1 MPEQRHLPI
10 DAQSFEQVRNAGN
23 IYVDKTPYIEKLL
36 SLGRFFFLSRPHRF
50 GKSLFL
56 STLQAYFEGKKELFE
71 GLYIA
76 EREEEIARWQRREPW
91 EDSPVLYFDLNAE
104 HFSRSFEVLENCLE
118 MPLAAMEKRYN
129 SEGIAKTLPGRFKAV
144 IERAYE
150 QTQKQVVIL
159 IDEYDKPLLL
169 TLQDPELNE
178 ANRSLLRAFYEVLK
192 HCDRYIRF
200 AFLTG
205 VTKFSKTNLFSG
217 ANNLK
222 DISLLDDYTAIC
234 GFTEQELSDY
244 FVPEIE
250 RLAKAQ
256 KSSVAKTRATLKKK
270 YDGYRFSRNGE
281 NVYNPF
287 SLLNVLADGLYSYYW
302 FSTATPEFVVKA
314 LLHNVYPIPDLND
327 DVEIDCEA
335 MQNFRYG
342 TTDTIPLLFQ
352 SGYLTI
358 KKHLPKLDHFILGFP
373 NEEVRQGFLKNLLPY
388 YTDVDE
394 SLISKSI
401 GSINRALLSGDLST
415 VIVWVKK
422 VLAGIYYGNIPG
434 GEEGHPL
441 REYYYQSVLYALFT
455 VLDMQV
461 QTEVV
466 CSTGR
471 VDMVITTRKRV
482 YLFEFK
488 VMTAGTPQDA
498 IAQLKESG
506 YLAKFS
512 KTKRSIHLVGISFD
526 EKTRNVGA
534 WEEEVLEGLE
544 ITQ

>member
-1 MPEQRHLPI
+1 MTEQRSLPI
-10 DAQSFEQVRNAGN
+10 DTQTFEQVRRAGN
-23 IYVDKTPYIEKLL
+23 VYIDKTPYIEKLL
-36 SLGRFFFLSRPHRF
+36 RLGRIFFLSRPHRF

-76 EREEEIARWQRREPW
+76 EREEELARLLRREPW
-91 EDSPVLYFDLNAE
+91 EESPVLYFDLNATNYKSE
-104 HFSRSFEVLENCLE
+104 NTLPELLEEQLE
-118 MPLAAMEKRYN
+118 RWETIYGIEQRPLAPERRFVN
-129 SEGIAKTLPGRFKAV
+129 LIETLYRQKG
-144 IERAYE
+144 
-150 QTQKQVVIL
+150 KQVVVL

-205 VTKFSKTNLFSG
+205 ITKFSKTNLFSG
-217 ANNLK
+217 ANNLM
-222 DISLLDDYTAIC
+222 DISLLDNYAAIC
-234 GFTEQELSDY
+234 GFTEQELTDNLM
-244 FVPEIE
+244 PEIE
-250 RLAKAQ
+250 RLAEVQ
-256 KSSVAKTRATLKKK
+256 KSTVAKTRATLKKK
-270 YDGYRFSRNGE
+270 YDGYSFSEKGE
-281 NVYNPF
+281 RVYNPF
-287 SLLNVLADGLYSYYW
+287 SLLKVLAVSAYKYYW
-302 FSTATPEFVVKA
+302 FESATPEYVVKS
-314 LLHNVYPIPDLND
+314 LMHNFYPIPDLND
-327 DVEIDCEA
+327 EVEIDSESL
-335 MQNFRYG
+335 QNFRYG
-342 TTDTIPLLFQ
+342 GTDSIPLLFQ

-388 YTDVDE
+388 YTAVDD

-401 GSINRALLSGDLST
+401 GHINRALLSGDIST
-415 VIVWVKK
+415 VIEWVKK
-422 VLAGIYYGNIPG
+422 VLAGIHYGNIPR
-434 GEEGHPL
+434 GEEGQNL
-441 REYYYQSVLYALFT
+441 REYYYQSVLYALFYI
-455 VLDMQV
+455 LEMQV
-461 QTEVV
+461 QTEVI
-466 CSTGR
+466 CATGR

-526 EKTRNVGA
+526 EKTRNIGA
-534 WEEEVLEGLE
+534 WEEEVLD
-544 ITQ
+544 

>member
-1 MPEQRHLPI
+1 MTEQRSLPI
-10 DAQSFEQVRNAGN
+10 DTQTFEQVRRAGN
-23 IYVDKTPYIEKLL
+23 VYIDKTPYIEKLL
-36 SLGRFFFLSRPHRF
+36 RLGRIFFLSRPHRF

-76 EREEEIARWQRREPW
+76 DHEEELAHRLRREPW
-91 EDSPVLYFDLNAE
+91 EESPVLYLNLNATDYKDSE
-104 HFSRSFEVLENCLE
+104 ALPNSLSSQLDYLEATCHI
-118 MPLAAMEKRYN
+118 EKKYN
-129 SEGIAKTLPGRFKAV
+129 TPGERFIYLIRTL
-144 IERAYE
+144 YE
-150 QTQKQVVIL
+150 TTQKQVVIL

-205 VTKFSKTNLFSG
+205 ITKFSKTNLFSG
-217 ANNLK
+217 ANNLM
-222 DISLLDDYTAIC
+222 DISLLDNYAAIC
-234 GFTEQELSDY
+234 GFTEQELTDNLM
-244 FVPEIE
+244 PEIE
-250 RLAKAQ
+250 RLAEVQ
-256 KSSVAKTRATLKKK
+256 KSTVAKTRATLKKK
-270 YDGYRFSRNGE
+270 YDGYSFSEKGE
-281 NVYNPF
+281 RVYNPF
-287 SLLNVLADGLYSYYW
+287 SLLKVLAISAYKYYW
-302 FSTATPEFVVKA
+302 FESATPEYVVKS
-314 LLHNVYPIPDLND
+314 LMHNFYPIPDLND
-327 DVEIDCEA
+327 EVEIDSESL
-335 MQNFRYG
+335 QNFRYG
-342 TTDTIPLLFQ
+342 GTDSIPLLFQ

-388 YTDVDE
+388 YTAVDD

-401 GSINRALLSGDLST
+401 GNINRALLSGDIAT
-415 VIVWVKK
+415 VIEWVKK
-422 VLAGIYYGNIPG
+422 VLAGIHYGNIPR
-434 GEEGHPL
+434 GEEGQNL
-441 REYYYQSVLYALFT
+441 REYYYQSVLYALFY
-455 VLDMQV
+455 VLEMQV
-461 QTEVV
+461 QTEVI
-466 CSTGR
+466 CATGR

-534 WEEEVLEGLE
+534 WEEEVLR
-544 ITQ
+544 

>member
-1 MPEQRHLPI
+1 MTELRSLPI
-10 DAQSFEQVRNAGN
+10 DTQTFEQVRNAGN
-23 IYVDKTPYIEKLL
+23 VYIDKTPYIEKLL
-36 SLGRFFFLSRPHRF
+36 RLGRIFFLSRPHRF

-76 EREEEIARWQRREPW
+76 DHEEELAQRLRREAW
-91 EDSPVLYFDLNAE
+91 EESPVLYFDFNATNYK
-104 HFSRSFEVLENCLE
+104 SEN
-118 MPLAAMEKRYN
+118 
-129 SEGIAKTLPGRFKAV
+129 TLPELLKEQLERWETFYGIEQRLLASERRFV
-144 IERAYE
+144 NLIETLYR
-150 QTQKQVVIL
+150 QKGKQIVIL

-205 VTKFSKTNLFSG
+205 ITKFSKTNLFSG
-217 ANNLK
+217 ANNLM
-222 DISLLDDYTAIC
+222 DISLLDNYAAIC
-234 GFTEQELSDY
+234 GFTEQELTDNLM
-244 FVPEIE
+244 PEIE
-250 RLAKAQ
+250 RLAEAK
-256 KSSVAKTRATLKKK
+256 KSTVAKTRATLKKK
-270 YDGYRFSRNGE
+270 YDGYCFSKRGE
-281 NVYNPF
+281 RVYNPF
-287 SLLNVLADGLYSYYW
+287 SLIKVLANSEYDYYW
-302 FSTATPEFVVKA
+302 FESATPEYVVKS
-314 LLHNVYPIPDLND
+314 LIHNFYPIPDLND
-327 DVEIDCEA
+327 EVEMDSDSL
-335 MQNFRYG
+335 QNFRYG
-342 TTDTIPLLFQ
+342 GTDSIPLLFQ

-358 KKHLPKLDHFILGFP
+358 KKHLPKLNHFILGFP

-388 YTDVDE
+388 YTAVDD

-401 GSINRALLSGDLST
+401 GNINRALLSGDITT
-415 VIVWVKK
+415 VIEWVKK
-422 VLAGIYYGNIPG
+422 VLAGIYYGNIPS
-434 GEEGHPL
+434 GEEGQPL
-441 REYYYQSVLYALFT
+441 REYYYQSVLYALFYI
-455 VLDMQV
+455 LDVQV
-461 QTEVV
+461 QTEVI
-466 CSTGR
+466 CATGR

-488 VMTAGTPQDA
+488 VMTSGTPQDA

-534 WEEEVLEGLE
+534 WEEEVLG
-544 ITQ
+544 

>member
-1 MPEQRHLPI
+1 MTELRSLPI
-10 DAQSFEQVRNAGN
+10 DTQTFEKLRSKGS
-23 IYVDKTPYIEKLL
+23 IYIDKTQYIEKLL
-36 SLGRFFFLSRPHRF
+36 SLGSFFFLSRPHRF

-76 EREEEIARWQRREPW
+76 EREEELARLLRREPW
-91 EDSPVLYFDLNAE
+91 EESPVLYFDFNATNYKSE
-104 HFSRSFEVLENCLE
+104 NTLPELLEEQLE
-118 MPLAAMEKRYN
+118 RWETIYGIEQRPLAPERRFVN
-129 SEGIAKTLPGRFKAV
+129 LIETLYRQKGR
-144 IERAYE
+144 
-150 QTQKQVVIL
+150 QVVIL

-205 VTKFSKTNLFSG
+205 ITKFSKTNLFSG
-217 ANNLK
+217 ANNLM
-222 DISLLDDYTAIC
+222 DISLLDNYAAIC
-234 GFTEQELSDY
+234 GFTEQELTDNLM
-244 FVPEIE
+244 PEIE
-250 RLAKAQ
+250 RLAEAQ
-256 KSSVAKTRATLKKK
+256 KSTVAKTRATLKKK
-270 YDGYRFSRNGE
+270 YDGYCFSKRGE
-281 NVYNPF
+281 RVYNPF
-287 SLLNVLADGLYSYYW
+287 SLIKVLANSEYDYYW
-302 FSTATPEFVVKA
+302 FESATPEYVVKS
-314 LLHNVYPIPDLND
+314 LMHNFYPIPDLND
-327 DVEIDCEA
+327 EVEIDSDS

-342 TTDTIPLLFQ
+342 GTDSIPLLFQ

-358 KKHLPKLDHFILGFP
+358 KKHLPQLGHFILGFP

-388 YTDVDE
+388 YTAVDD

-401 GSINRALLSGDLST
+401 GHINRALLSGDIST
-415 VIVWVKK
+415 VIEWVKK
-422 VLAGIYYGNIPG
+422 VLAGIYYGNIPS
-434 GEEGHPL
+434 GEEGQPL
-441 REYYYQSVLYALFT
+441 REYYYQSVLYALFY
-455 VLDMQV
+455 VLEMQV
-461 QTEVV
+461 QTEVI
-466 CSTGR
+466 CATGR

-488 VMTAGTPQDA
+488 VMTSGTPQDA

-534 WEEEVLEGLE
+534 WEEEVLR
-544 ITQ
+544 

>member
-1 MPEQRHLPI
+1 MTEQRSLPI
-10 DAQSFEQVRNAGN
+10 DTQTFEQVRNAGN
-23 IYVDKTPYIEKLL
+23 VYIDKTPYIEKLL
-36 SLGRFFFLSRPHRF
+36 RLGRIFFLSRPHRF

-76 EREEEIARWQRREPW
+76 EHEEALAHRLRREPW
-91 EDSPVLYFDLNAE
+91 EESPVLYLNLNATDYKDSE
-104 HFSRSFEVLENCLE
+104 ALPNSLSSQLDYLETACHI
-118 MPLAAMEKRYN
+118 EKKYN
-129 SEGIAKTLPGRFKAV
+129 TPGERFIYLIRTL
-144 IERAYE
+144 YE
-150 QTQKQVVIL
+150 TTQKQVVIL

-205 VTKFSKTNLFSG
+205 ITKFSRTNLFSG
-217 ANNLK
+217 ANNLM
-222 DISLLDDYTAIC
+222 DISLLDDYAAIC
-234 GFTEQELSDY
+234 GFTEQELTDNLM
-244 FVPEIE
+244 PEIE

-256 KSSVAKTRATLKKK
+256 KSTIAKTRATLKKK
-270 YDGYRFSRNGE
+270 YDGYSFSKRGE
-281 NVYNPF
+281 RVYNPF
-287 SLLNVLADGLYSYYW
+287 SLIKVLANSEYEYYW
-302 FSTATPEFVVKA
+302 FESATPEYVVKS
-314 LLHNVYPIPDLND
+314 LIHNYYPIPDLND
-327 DVEIDCEA
+327 EVEMDSDSL
-335 MQNFRYG
+335 QNFRYG
-342 TTDTIPLLFQ
+342 GTDSIPLLFQ

-358 KKHLPKLDHFILGFP
+358 KKHLPQLNHFILGFP

-388 YTDVDE
+388 YTAVDD

-401 GSINRALLSGDLST
+401 GNINRALLSGDLAT
-415 VIVWVKK
+415 VIEWVKK
-422 VLAGIYYGNIPG
+422 VLAGIYYGNIPR
-434 GEEGHPL
+434 GEEGQPL
-441 REYYYQSVLYALFT
+441 REYYYQSVLYALFY
-455 VLDMQV
+455 VLDVQV
-461 QTEVV
+461 QTEVI
-466 CSTGR
+466 CATGR

-534 WEEEVLEGLE
+534 WEEEVLG
-544 ITQ
+544 

>member
-1 MPEQRHLPI
+1 MTEQRSLPI
-10 DAQSFEQVRNAGN
+10 DTQTFEKLRNKGT
-23 IYVDKTPYIEKLL
+23 IYIDKTQYIEKLL
-36 SLGRFFFLSRPHRF
+36 SLGSFFFLSRPHRF

-76 EREEEIARWQRREPW
+76 DHEEELAHRLRREPW
-91 EDSPVLYFDLNAE
+91 EESPVLYFDFNAKYYE
-104 HFSRSFEVLENCLE
+104 ENDTLKKRIDSQLRE
-118 MPLAAMEKRYN
+118 FEKRYGVIR
-129 SEGIAKTLPGRFKAV
+129 EDEDIEDCFIYLIKTIYQK
-144 IERAYE
+144 
-150 QTQKQVVIL
+150 TQKQVVIL

-205 VTKFSKTNLFSG
+205 ITKFSKTNLFSG
-217 ANNLK
+217 ANNLM
-222 DISLLDDYTAIC
+222 DITLLDNYAAIC
-234 GFTEQELSDY
+234 GFTEQELTDNLM
-244 FVPEIE
+244 PEIE

-256 KSSVAKTRATLKKK
+256 KSTVAKTRATLKKK
-270 YDGYRFSRNGE
+270 YDGYCFSKRGE
-281 NVYNPF
+281 RVYNPF
-287 SLLNVLADGLYSYYW
+287 SLIRVLANSEYDYYW
-302 FSTATPEFVVKA
+302 FESATPEYVVKS
-314 LLHNVYPIPDLND
+314 LMHNVYPIPDLND
-327 DVEIDCEA
+327 EVEIDSDS

-342 TTDTIPLLFQ
+342 GTDSIPLLFQ

-358 KKHLPKLDHFILGFP
+358 KKHLPKLGHFILGFP

-388 YTDVDE
+388 YTAVDD

-401 GSINRALLSGDLST
+401 GNINRALLSGDIAT
-415 VIVWVKK
+415 VIEWVKK
-422 VLAGIYYGNIPG
+422 VLAGIHYGNIPS
-434 GEEGHPL
+434 GEEGQPL
-441 REYYYQSVLYALFT
+441 REYYYQSVLYALFY
-455 VLDMQV
+455 VLEMQV
-461 QTEVV
+461 QVEVI
-466 CSTGR
+466 CATGR

-488 VMTAGTPQDA
+488 VMTSGTPQDA

-506 YLAKFS
+506 YLAKFG

-534 WEEEVLEGLE
+534 WEEEVLR
-544 ITQ
+544 

>member
-1 MPEQRHLPI
+1 MTEQRSLPI
-10 DAQSFEQVRNAGN
+10 DTQTFEKLRNKGS
-23 IYVDKTPYIEKLL
+23 IYIDKTQYIEKLL
-36 SLGRFFFLSRPHRF
+36 SLGSFFFLSRPHRF

-56 STLQAYFEGKKELFE
+56 STLQAYFEGKKHLFE

-76 EREEEIARWQRREPW
+76 EHEEELAHRLRREAW
-91 EDSPVLYFDLNAE
+91 EESPVLYLDLNAE
-104 HFSRSFEVLENCLE
+104 YFSQGFEVLENCLD
-118 MPLAAMEKRYN
+118 MSLATMEKRYG
-129 SEGIAKTLPGRFKAV
+129 SEGVAKSLPGRFKAV

-150 QTQKQVVIL
+150 QTKKQVVIL

-205 VTKFSKTNLFSG
+205 ITKFSKTNLFSG

-222 DISLLDDYTAIC
+222 DISLLDDYNAIC
-234 GFTEQELSDY
+234 GFTEQELTDNLM
-244 FVPEIE
+244 PEIK
-250 RLAKAQ
+250 RLAEVQ
-256 KSSVAKTRATLKKK
+256 KSTVAKTRATLKKR

-287 SLLNVLADGLYSYYW
+287 SLLNVLADGLYNFYW
-302 FSTATPEFVVKA
+302 FSTATPEYVVKS
-314 LLHNVYPIPDLND
+314 LMHNVYPIPDLND
-327 DVEIDCEA
+327 EVEMDSDSL
-335 MQNFRYG
+335 QNFRYG
-342 TTDTIPLLFQ
+342 GTDSIPLLFQ

-358 KKHLPKLDHFILGFP
+358 KKHLPRLNHFILGFP

-388 YTDVDE
+388 YTAVDD

-401 GSINRALLSGDLST
+401 GNINRALLSGDIAT
-415 VIVWVKK
+415 VIEWVKK
-422 VLAGIYYGNIPG
+422 VLAGIYYGNIPR
-434 GEEGHPL
+434 GEEGLHL
-441 REYYYQSVLYALFT
+441 REYYYQSVLYALFY

-461 QTEVV
+461 QTEVI
-466 CSTGR
+466 CATGR

-534 WEEEVLEGLE
+534 WEEEVLG
-544 ITQ
+544 

>member
-1 MPEQRHLPI
+1 MTEQRSLPI
-10 DAQSFEQVRNAGN
+10 DTQTFEQVRRAGN
-23 IYVDKTPYIEKLL
+23 VYIDKTPYIEKLL
-36 SLGRFFFLSRPHRF
+36 RLGRIFFLSRPHRF

-76 EREEEIARWQRREPW
+76 DHEEELAHRLRREPW
-91 EDSPVLYFDLNAE
+91 EESPVLYFDFNAKYYE
-104 HFSRSFEVLENCLE
+104 DLDTLKKRIDSQLRELERRYEVKQEDEDVEDRFIYLIKTIY
-118 MPLAAMEKRYN
+118 EK
-129 SEGIAKTLPGRFKAV
+129 
-144 IERAYE
+144 
-150 QTQKQVVIL
+150 TQKQVVIL

-205 VTKFSKTNLFSG
+205 ITKFSKTNLFSG
-217 ANNLK
+217 ANNLM
-222 DISLLDDYTAIC
+222 DISLLDNYAAIC
-234 GFTEQELSDY
+234 GFTEQELTDNLM
-244 FVPEIE
+244 PEIE
-250 RLAKAQ
+250 RLSEAQ
-256 KSSVAKTRATLKKK
+256 KSTVAKTRATLKKK
-270 YDGYRFSRNGE
+270 YDGYCFSKRGE
-281 NVYNPF
+281 RVYNPF
-287 SLLNVLADGLYSYYW
+287 SLIKVLANSEYDYYW
-302 FSTATPEFVVKA
+302 FESATPEYVVKS
-314 LLHNVYPIPDLND
+314 LMHNFYPIPDLND
-327 DVEIDCEA
+327 EVEIDSES

-342 TTDTIPLLFQ
+342 GTDSIPLLFQ

-388 YTDVDE
+388 YTAVDD

-401 GSINRALLSGDLST
+401 GNINRALLSGDIAT
-415 VIVWVKK
+415 VIEWVKK
-422 VLAGIYYGNIPG
+422 VLAGIHYGNIPR
-434 GEEGHPL
+434 GEEGRHL
-441 REYYYQSVLYALFT
+441 REYYYQSVLYALFY
-455 VLDMQV
+455 VLEMQV
-461 QTEVV
+461 QTEVI
-466 CSTGR
+466 CATGR

-488 VMTAGTPQDA
+488 VMTSGTPQDA

-526 EKTRNVGA
+526 EKPRNVGA
-534 WEEEVLEGLE
+534 WEEEVLR
-544 ITQ
+544 

>member
-1 MPEQRHLPI
+1 MTEQRSLPI
-10 DAQSFEQVRNAGN
+10 DTQTFEQVRNAGN
-23 IYVDKTPYIEKLL
+23 VYIDKTPYIEKLL
-36 SLGRFFFLSRPHRF
+36 RLGRIFFLSRPHRF

-76 EREEEIARWQRREPW
+76 EHEEELAHRLRREPW
-91 EDSPVLYFDLNAE
+91 EESPVLYFDFNAKYYE
-104 HFSRSFEVLENCLE
+104 DLDTLKKRIDSQLRELERRYEVKQEDEDVEDRFIYLIKTIY
-118 MPLAAMEKRYN
+118 EK
-129 SEGIAKTLPGRFKAV
+129 
-144 IERAYE
+144 
-150 QTQKQVVIL
+150 TQKQVVIL

-205 VTKFSKTNLFSG
+205 ITKFSKTNLFSG
-217 ANNLK
+217 ANNLM
-222 DISLLDDYTAIC
+222 DISLLDNYAAIC
-234 GFTEQELSDY
+234 GFTEQELTDNLM
-244 FVPEIE
+244 PEIE
-250 RLAKAQ
+250 RLAEAK
-256 KSSVAKTRATLKKK
+256 KSTVAKTRATLKKK
-270 YDGYRFSRNGE
+270 YDGYCFSKRGE
-281 NVYNPF
+281 RVYNPF
-287 SLLNVLADGLYSYYW
+287 SLIKVLANSEYDYYW
-302 FSTATPEFVVKA
+302 FESATPEYVVKS
-314 LLHNVYPIPDLND
+314 LMHNVYPIPDLND
-327 DVEIDCEA
+327 EVEIDSDSL
-335 MQNFRYG
+335 QNFRYG
-342 TTDTIPLLFQ
+342 GTDSIPLLFQ

-358 KKHLPKLDHFILGFP
+358 KKHLPRLNHFILGFP

-388 YTDVDE
+388 YTAVDD

-401 GSINRALLSGDLST
+401 GNINRALLSGDIST
-415 VIVWVKK
+415 VIEWVKK
-422 VLAGIYYGNIPG
+422 VLAGIHYGNIPR
-434 GEEGHPL
+434 GEEGLHL
-441 REYYYQSVLYALFT
+441 REYYYQSVLYALFY
-455 VLDMQV
+455 VLEMQV
-461 QTEVV
+461 QTEVI
-466 CSTGR
+466 CATGR

-534 WEEEVLEGLE
+534 WEEEVLR
-544 ITQ
+544 

>member
-1 MPEQRHLPI
+1 MTEQRSLPI
-10 DAQSFEQVRNAGN
+10 DTQTFEQVRSAGN
-23 IYVDKTPYIEKLL
+23 VYIDKTPYIEKLL
-36 SLGRFFFLSRPHRF
+36 RLGRLFFLSRPHRF

-56 STLQAYFEGKKELFE
+56 STLQAYFEGKKHLFE

-76 EREEEIARWQRREPW
+76 AHEEELAHRLRREPW
-91 EDSPVLYFDLNAE
+91 EETPVLYFDLNAE
-104 HFSRSFEVLENCLE
+104 YFSQGAEVLENCLD
-118 MPLAAMEKRYN
+118 MSLAAMEKRYG

-205 VTKFSKTNLFSG
+205 ITKFSKTNLFSG
-217 ANNLK
+217 ANNLM
-222 DISLLDDYTAIC
+222 DITLLDNYAAIC
-234 GFTEQELSDY
+234 GFTEQELTDNLM
-244 FVPEIE
+244 PEIE

-256 KSSVAKTRATLKKK
+256 KSTVAKTRATLKKK
-270 YDGYRFSRNGE
+270 YDGYCFSKRGE
-281 NVYNPF
+281 RVYNPF
-287 SLLNVLADGLYSYYW
+287 SLIRVLANSEYDYYW
-302 FSTATPEFVVKA
+302 FESATPEYVVKS
-314 LLHNVYPIPDLND
+314 LMHNVYPIPDLND
-327 DVEIDCEA
+327 EVEIDSDS

-342 TTDTIPLLFQ
+342 GTDSIPLLFQ

-358 KKHLPKLDHFILGFP
+358 KKHLPKLGHFILGFP

-388 YTDVDE
+388 YTAVDD

-401 GSINRALLSGDLST
+401 GNINRALLSGDIAT
-415 VIVWVKK
+415 VIEWVKK
-422 VLAGIYYGNIPG
+422 VLAGIHYGNIPS
-434 GEEGHPL
+434 GEEGQPL
-441 REYYYQSVLYALFT
+441 REYYYQSVLYALFY
-455 VLDMQV
+455 VLEMQV
-461 QTEVV
+461 QVEVI
-466 CSTGR
+466 CATGR

-488 VMTAGTPQDA
+488 VMTSGTPQDA

-506 YLAKFS
+506 YLAKFG

-534 WEEEVLEGLE
+534 WEEEVLR
-544 ITQ
+544 

>member
-1 MPEQRHLPI
+1 MTEQRSLPI
-10 DAQSFEQVRNAGN
+10 DTQTFEQVRRAGN
-23 IYVDKTPYIEKLL
+23 VYIDKTPYIEKLL
-36 SLGRFFFLSRPHRF
+36 RLGRIFFLSRPHRF

-76 EREEEIARWQRREPW
+76 EREEELARLLRREPW
-91 EDSPVLYFDLNAE
+91 EESPVLYFDFNATNYKSE
-104 HFSRSFEVLENCLE
+104 NTLPELLEEQLE
-118 MPLAAMEKRYN
+118 RWETIYGIEQRPLAPERRFVN
-129 SEGIAKTLPGRFKAV
+129 LIETLYRQKG
-144 IERAYE
+144 
-150 QTQKQVVIL
+150 KQVVVL

-205 VTKFSKTNLFSG
+205 ITKFSKTNLFSG
-217 ANNLK
+217 ANNLM
-222 DISLLDDYTAIC
+222 DISLLDNYAAIC
-234 GFTEQELSDY
+234 GFTEQELTDNLM
-244 FVPEIE
+244 PEIE
-250 RLAKAQ
+250 RLAEAQ
-256 KSSVAKTRATLKKK
+256 KSTVAKTRATLKKK
-270 YDGYRFSRNGE
+270 YDGYSFSKRGE
-281 NVYNPF
+281 RVYNPF
-287 SLLNVLADGLYSYYW
+287 SLIKVLANSEYDYYW
-302 FSTATPEFVVKA
+302 FESATPEYVVKS
-314 LLHNVYPIPDLND
+314 LMHNFYPIPDLND
-327 DVEIDCEA
+327 EVEIDSDS

-342 TTDTIPLLFQ
+342 GTDSIPLLFQ

-358 KKHLPKLDHFILGFP
+358 KKHLPQLGHFILGFP

-388 YTDVDE
+388 YTAVDD

-401 GSINRALLSGDLST
+401 GHINRALLSGDIST
-415 VIVWVKK
+415 VIEWVKM
-422 VLAGIYYGNIPG
+422 VLAGIHYGNIPC
-434 GEEGHPL
+434 GEEGQNL
-441 REYYYQSVLYALFT
+441 REYYYQSVLYALFY
-455 VLDMQV
+455 VLEMQV
-461 QTEVV
+461 QTEVI
-466 CSTGR
+466 CATGR

-534 WEEEVLEGLE
+534 WEEEVLR
-544 ITQ
+544 

>member
-1 MPEQRHLPI
+1 MTEQRSLPI
-10 DAQSFEQVRNAGN
+10 DTQTFEKLRNKGT
-23 IYVDKTPYIEKLL
+23 IYIDKTQYIEKLL
-36 SLGRFFFLSRPHRF
+36 SLGSFFFLSRPHRF

-56 STLQAYFEGKKELFE
+56 STLQAYFEGKKHLFE

-76 EREEEIARWQRREPW
+76 DHEEELAHRLRREPW
-91 EDSPVLYFDLNAE
+91 EESPVLYFDFNAKYYE
-104 HFSRSFEVLENCLE
+104 ENDTLKKRIDSQLRE
-118 MPLAAMEKRYN
+118 FEKRYGVIR
-129 SEGIAKTLPGRFKAV
+129 EDEDIEDCFIYLIKTIYQK
-144 IERAYE
+144 
-150 QTQKQVVIL
+150 TQKQVVIL

-205 VTKFSKTNLFSG
+205 ITKFSKTNLFSG
-217 ANNLK
+217 ANNLM
-222 DISLLDDYTAIC
+222 DITLLDNYAAIC
-234 GFTEQELSDY
+234 GFTEQELTDNLM
-244 FVPEIE
+244 PEIE

-256 KSSVAKTRATLKKK
+256 KSTVAKTRATLKKK
-270 YDGYRFSRNGE
+270 YDGYCFSKKGE
-281 NVYNPF
+281 RVYNPF
-287 SLLNVLADGLYSYYW
+287 SLIKVLANSEYDYYW
-302 FSTATPEFVVKA
+302 FESATPEYVVKS
-314 LLHNVYPIPDLND
+314 LMHNVYPIPDLND
-327 DVEIDCEA
+327 EVEIDSDS

-342 TTDTIPLLFQ
+342 GTDSIPLLFQ

-358 KKHLPKLDHFILGFP
+358 KKHLPKLGHFILGFP

-388 YTDVDE
+388 YTAVDD

-401 GSINRALLSGDLST
+401 GNINRALLSGDIAT
-415 VIVWVKK
+415 VIEWVKK
-422 VLAGIYYGNIPG
+422 VLAGIHYGNIPS
-434 GEEGHPL
+434 GEEGQPL
-441 REYYYQSVLYALFT
+441 REYYYQSVLYALFY
-455 VLDMQV
+455 VLEMQV
-461 QTEVV
+461 QVEVI
-466 CSTGR
+466 CATGR

-488 VMTAGTPQDA
+488 VMTSGTPQDA

-506 YLAKFS
+506 YLAKFG

-534 WEEEVLEGLE
+534 WEEEVLR
-544 ITQ
+544 

>member
-1 MPEQRHLPI
+1 MTEQRSLPI
-10 DAQSFEQVRNAGN
+10 DTQTFEQVRNAGN
-23 IYVDKTPYIEKLL
+23 VYIDKTPYIEKLL
-36 SLGRFFFLSRPHRF
+36 RLGRIFFLSRPHRF

-76 EREEEIARWQRREPW
+76 EREEELARLLRREPW
-91 EDSPVLYFDLNAE
+91 EESPVLYFDLNATNYKSE
-104 HFSRSFEVLENCLE
+104 NTLPELLEEQLE
-118 MPLAAMEKRYN
+118 RWETIYGIEQRPLAPERRFVN
-129 SEGIAKTLPGRFKAV
+129 LIETLYRQKGR
-144 IERAYE
+144 
-150 QTQKQVVIL
+150 QVVVL

-205 VTKFSKTNLFSG
+205 ITKFSKTNLFSG
-217 ANNLK
+217 ANNLM
-222 DISLLDDYTAIC
+222 DISLLDNYAAIC
-234 GFTEQELSDY
+234 GFTEQELTDNLM
-244 FVPEIE
+244 PEIE
-250 RLAKAQ
+250 RLAEVQ
-256 KSSVAKTRATLKKK
+256 KSTVAKTRATLKKK
-270 YDGYRFSRNGE
+270 YDGYCFSKRGE
-281 NVYNPF
+281 RVYNPF
-287 SLLNVLADGLYSYYW
+287 SLIKVLANSEYDYYW
-302 FSTATPEFVVKA
+302 FESATPEYVVKS
-314 LLHNVYPIPDLND
+314 LMHNFYPIPDLND
-327 DVEIDCEA
+327 EVEIDSDS

-342 TTDTIPLLFQ
+342 GTDSIPLLFQ

-358 KKHLPKLDHFILGFP
+358 KKHLPQLGHFILGFP

-388 YTDVDE
+388 YTAVDD

-401 GSINRALLSGDLST
+401 GNVNRALLSGDIST
-415 VIVWVKK
+415 VIEWVKK
-422 VLAGIYYGNIPG
+422 VLAGIYYGNIPS
-434 GEEGHPL
+434 GEEGQNL
-441 REYYYQSVLYALFT
+441 REYYYQSVLYALFY
-455 VLDMQV
+455 VLEMQV
-461 QTEVV
+461 QTEVI
-466 CSTGR
+466 CATGR
-471 VDMVITTRKRV
+471 IDMVITTRKRV

-488 VMTAGTPQDA
+488 VMTSGTPQDA

-534 WEEEVLEGLE
+534 WEEEVLR
-544 ITQ
+544 